1 VITLL
6 APAGIPEVSPGDDL
20 AALIAHALAG
30 EGIGLEE
37 GDVVV
42 VTQKVVSKA
51 EGRVV
56 ELASVTP
63 GDQAREWAERW
74 GKDARQVELVL
85 RESAEV
91 VRMAPG
97 GLIIS
102 RTRHGFVCANAGV
115 DLSNVGGGEAATL
128 LPLAPDASARALRDG
143 LRSLTGSAPA
153 VVISDS
159 FGRPWRNGIV
169 NVAIGCAG
177 LEPLLDLRGTPDA
190 SGREMHSTV
199 IAVADEL
206 ASAADLAGGK
216 VAQRPVVLVRGWI
229 GATGEGG
236 AAGGAGVAAGGA
248 AGDVADLGAAA
259 LVMPREQDLFP

>member
-1 VITLL
+1 MISLIAL
-6 APAGIPEVSPGDDL
+6 DGIPEISPGDDL
-20 AALIAHALAG
+20 AALIAAALAAG
-30 EGIGLEE
+30 GIGLES
-37 GDVVV
+37 GDVLV

-63 GDQAREWAERW
+63 GEDARAWAERW
-74 GKDARQVELVL
+74 GKDPRQVELVL
-85 RESAEV
+85 RESAHV
-91 VRMAPG
+91 LRMADG

-115 DLSNVGGGEAATL
+115 DLSNVGGGEVATL
-128 LPLAPDASARALRDG
+128 LPLDPDASARGLRDR
-143 LRSLTGSAPA
+143 LLALTGVAVG

-177 LEPLLDLRGTPDA
+177 LEPLLDLRGTPDVQ
-190 SGREMHSTV
+190 GRVMHSTV

-216 VAQRPVVLVRGWI
+216 VTQRPVVLVRGWEHEAGD
-229 GATGEGG
+229 GAVEGAVEG
-236 AAGGAGVAAGGA
+236 AAS
-248 AGDVADLGAAA
+248 A
-259 LVMPREQDLFP
+259 LVMDRELDLFP

>member
-1 VITLL
+1 MISLL
-6 APAGIPEVSPGDDL
+6 AVEGIPEVVPGDDL
-20 AALIAHALAG
+20 AALIAAALAAG
-30 EGIGLEE
+30 GIGLEA
-37 GDVVV
+37 GDVAV

-63 GDQAREWAERW
+63 GEEARAWAERW
-74 GKDARQVELVL
+74 GKDPRQVELVL

-91 VRMAPG
+91 LRMAPG

-115 DLSNVGGGEAATL
+115 DLSNVGGGEVATL
-128 LPLAPDASARALRDG
+128 LPVDPDASARGLRDG
-143 LRSLTGSAPA
+143 LRALTGQSPA
-153 VVISDS
+153 IVISDS

-177 LEPLLDLRGTPDA
+177 LEPLVDLRGTADA
-190 SGREMHSTV
+190 DGRVMHSTV
-199 IAVADEL
+199 IAVADEV

-216 VAQRPVVLVRGWI
+216 VAGRPVVLVRGWEHVARE
-229 GATGEGG
+229 GA
-236 AAGGAGVAAGGA
+236 
-248 AGDVADLGAAA
+248 AAA
-259 LVMPREQDLFP
+259 LVMDRELDLFP